1 MNNNTAQTVI
11 IARFKLKANTDKKAF
26 FDNLKPLFD
35 TMSKEPT
42 FVNGIVHEN
51 VDNPNEIVL
60 YEIWNCSKETWLA
73 EEETKAYRQGPY
85 TRAAEFL
92 LDRELGFYSTLGE
105 WGTTITAGKHFS

>member
-1 MNNNTAQTVI
+1 MKQIEQCVI
-11 IARFKLKANTDKKAF
+11 IARFHLKPNSDKQAF

-51 VDNPNEIVL
+51 VDNPDEIVF

-73 EEETKAYRQGPY
+73 EEESKAYRKGSY
-85 TRAAEFL
+85 AKAAEFL
-92 LDRELGFYSTLGE
+92 MGRELNFYTPTGE
-105 WGTTITAGKHFS
+105 WGTTITSAKHFS

>member
-1 MNNNTAQTVI
+1 MNKTEQTVI
-11 IARFKLKANTDKKAF
+11 IARFKLKANSDKQAF

-51 VDNPNEIVL
+51 VDDPDEIVL

-92 LDRELGFYSTLGE
+92 LGRELGFYSTFGE

>member
-1 MNNNTAQTVI
+1 MKEQVI
-11 IARFKLKANTDKKAF
+11 ILARFQLKPNTSKETF
-26 FDNLKPLFD
+26 FENLKPLFD

-42 FVNGIVHEN
+42 FVNGIVQEN
-51 VDNPNEIVL
+51 IDNPDEIVF

-92 LDRELGFYSTLGE
+92 LGREMSFLSSVGE
-105 WGTTITAGKHFS
+105 WGTKITNGKHYS